1 MLLCLCEGGTLPV
14 RAFAHFSTAKYRWPP
29 LSSARLPKVCAEA
42 LTSTVIDKLHNGPLP
57 TAGCSE
63 ALGDEK
69 ASASELADN
78 ECCIGDEDAVDI
90 LMSLRDGGM
99 QVGLP
104 SDAVAVC
111 VAQIVITS
119 AAWRCTCVPAHCSVI
134 SREASGKKPHHFM
147 PP

>member
-1 MLLCLCEGGTLPV
+1 MAASFISTFTKGLCRGADVNC
-14 RAFAHFSTAKYRWPP
+14 YRQ
-29 LSSARLPKVCAEA
+29 A
-42 LTSTVIDKLHNGPLP
+42 
-57 TAGCSE
+57 AGCSE